1 MLTISQSNGQRFIVI
16 GTARTGSNLLQT
28 LLNSHGAIRM
38 YGELYNLDNLSKENL
53 AEALVDPVTYLRKRL
68 CPDRAGEN
76 RAIGFKMFYDHLT
89 DEYFKKMIVSDVADE
104 NLKKKFSDLD
114 DYITS
119 HHTTHDLNEKF
130 RAAWNYLANDKDLK
144 VIHLTR
150 PNKLKTL
157 VSLKTAYLTNQWMR
171 LKQEEPS
178 TIGFHLEY
186 EECYNYFTRIDLHEK
201 TCDAIF
207 QDHDQLN
214 ITYDDLVKDKQQV
227 ANQVF
232 DFLGLAHTPVNTILK
247 KQITYPLEDAIHNFH
262 ELKKAFRDSPWYQFF
277 ES

>member
-1 MLTISQSNGQRFIVI
+1 MHSINRFTGHRFVVM

-28 LLNSHGAIRM
+28 LLNSHPGIRM
-38 YGELYNLDNLSKENL
+38 YGELFNLDNLSKENL
-53 AEALVDPVTYLRKRL
+53 REALADPVAYLKKRL
-68 CPDRAGEN
+68 LPGNEKEN

-89 DEYFKKMIVSDVADE
+89 ADYFKKLIGRDVADE
-104 NLKKKFSDLD
+104 NLKKRFSELEQ
-114 DYITS
+114 YITTYHS
-119 HHTTHDLNEKF
+119 MPALVEKF
-130 RAAWNYLANDKDLK
+130 QAAWNYLAGDKELK

-171 LKQEEPS
+171 LKPEAPAAVVFQ
-178 TIGFHLEY
+178 LDY
-186 EECYNYFTRIDLHEK
+186 EECYTYFNTVDRYEKACNALFGEHETLDL
-201 TCDAIF
+201 
-207 QDHDQLN
+207 
-214 ITYDDLVKDKQQV
+214 TYDDLVKDKQRA

-247 KQITYPLEDAIHNFH
+247 KQVVCEPEEVVGNYA
-262 ELKKAFRDSPWYQFF
+262 ELKKAFMDSPWYTFF